1 MLVLMY
7 GSNGWIGNQF
17 VNVLRKN
24 NINYVSGTSRLDN
37 EVTLYKE
44 IEEINPTHVVSFTG
58 RTHGKIGNVDY
69 TTIDYL
75 EQDGKLLENVRDN
88 LYAPILLMKYTNS
101 LQLFG
106 TGCIFKFDEEHPFG
120 KEENGFNEASSNF
133 FGSSYSVVKGF
144 TDRLMKLYDD
154 NVLNLRI
161 RMPKQVNKI
170 LEILLQK
177 SQHMKRYVLYQ
188 IQ

>member
-17 VNVLRKN
+17 INVLIKN

-44 IEEINPTHVVSFTG
+44 IEKINPTHVVSFTG

-75 EQDGKLLENVRDN
+75 EQDGKLLKMYETI
-88 LYAPILLMKYTNS
+88 YMHQFY
-101 LQLFG
+101 
-106 TGCIFKFDEEHPFG
+106 
-120 KEENGFNEASSNF
+120 
-133 FGSSYSVVKGF
+133 
-144 TDRLMKLYDD
+144 
-154 NVLNLRI
+154 
-161 RMPKQVNKI
+161 
-170 LEILLQK
+170 
-177 SQHMKRYVLYQ
+177 
-188 IQ
+188 